1 MQYIVKDTWSIGID
15 KEYNILSSLG
25 KEYENLLLHRCDTK
39 LSELSKEYY
48 DELKE
53 DYFEGYCTDI
63 IALKFEEHFKI
74 KVSIVNYLQENKL
87 LQYKNHIGMDKTY
100 EYYKNM
106 VENCFNMY
114 SYEVVDQIKNI
125 IMDIAYCSDST
136 YKTDFIDERILFSN
150 YYFLDEDGMQKV
162 DFTNI
167 WYKPNDREE
176 IIYAMKE
183 EAIYSGIILNI
194 ENQFDYLAT
203 SFCKVETASDYDL
216 IIRLKDDE
224 KFSEKT
230 KDIIREYNL
239 QIVTL

>member
-1 MQYIVKDTWSIGID
+1 MQYIIKDTWSIGID
-15 KEYNILSSLG
+15 KEYNILSSLS
-25 KEYENLLLHRCDTK
+25 KECETLLLHRCDTK
-39 LSELSKEYY
+39 ISELSKESY

-53 DYFEGYCTDI
+53 DYFEDYCTDTM
-63 IALKFEEHFKI
+63 ALKMEEHFRI
-74 KVSIVNYLQENKL
+74 KSAVVNYLQENKL
-87 LQYKNHIGMDKTY
+87 LQYKYHMGMEKAY
-100 EYYKNM
+100 EYYKSL

-114 SYEVVDQIKNI
+114 SSEVVNQIKNI

-136 YKTDFIDERILFSN
+136 YKTEFIDERILYSN
-150 YYFLDEDGMQKV
+150 YYCLDENGMEKV

-167 WYKPNDREE
+167 WYKPNNREE
-176 IIYAMKE
+176 FIYAMKE

-216 IIRLKDDE
+216 IIRFKGNE
-224 KFSEKT
+224 QFSEKT
-230 KDIIREYNL
+230 KDIIKEYNL

>member
-39 LSELSKEYY
+39 LSELSKEAY
-48 DELKE
+48 DEIKE
-53 DYFEGYCTDI
+53 DYFEGYCIDTL
-63 IALKFEEHFKI
+63 ALKFEEHYQI
-74 KVSIVNYLQENKL
+74 KLSIVNYLQENQL
-87 LQYKNHIGMDKTY
+87 IQYKRYMGMDKAD
-100 EYYKNM
+100 EYYGSM
-106 VENCFNMY
+106 VKNCFNMY

-125 IMDIAYCSDST
+125 VMDVVYCADSI
-136 YKTDFIDERILFSN
+136 YKTDFVDKRILYSN
-150 YYFLDEDGMQKV
+150 YYCLDEDGMDKV